1 MELEFN
7 IKGQEITRLDD
18 DKYLVQDSRNY
29 VQCKL
34 NFCTEEWEGL
44 QKYVILKTKLKN
56 YNYPLGLGDSFS
68 FTLPSI
74 VLTGDFFRIG
84 VYGSYY
90 DYLEETETL
99 IPTDECIILLKK
111 SAYTNDISPTDDV
124 PEDIFNTVIREL
136 EYKVDK
142 VEGKGLST
150 EDYTTEEK
158 QKLANLTVDDDLSI
172 TSTHPVQNR
181 IITTNLR
188 NKADITHEHIAAD
201 VTDFEDSV
209 DIDLDNLLDSLTEK
223 VRQL

>member
-7 IKGQEITRLDD
+7 INGQEITRLDD
-18 DKYLVQDSRNY
+18 DNYLVQDSRNY

-34 NFCTEEWEGL
+34 NFLTEEWEGL

-136 EYKVDK
+136 ENKVDK

-172 TSTHPVQNR
+172 TSTHPVQNK
-181 IITTNLR
+181 IITSNLR

>member
-7 IKGQEITRLDD
+7 INGQEITRLDD

-29 VQCKL
+29 VQVKL
-34 NFCTEEWEGL
+34 NFLTEEWEGL

-111 SAYTNDISPTDDV
+111 STYTNDISPTDDV

-136 EYKVDK
+136 ENKVDK

-172 TSTHPVQNR
+172 TSTHPVQNK
-181 IITTNLR
+181 IITSNLR